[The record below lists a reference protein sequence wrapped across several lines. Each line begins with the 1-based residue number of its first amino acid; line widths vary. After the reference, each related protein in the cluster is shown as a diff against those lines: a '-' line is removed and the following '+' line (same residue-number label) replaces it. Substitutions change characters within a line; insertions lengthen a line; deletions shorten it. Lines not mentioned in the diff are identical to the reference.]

1 MRNLLEFELLVTLF
15 GPLLGKET
23 RVKCKGRMEMF
34 GEVSR
39 VVASWVDVKFMRDL
53 ARRQNFIERNRSG
66 FKAEIIL
73 VSTIKI
79 NIQAH

>member
-1 MRNLLEFELLVTLF
+1 M
-15 GPLLGKET
+15 
-23 RVKCKGRMEMF
+23 KCERRREVF
-34 GEVSR
+34 GEVRGVMS
-39 VVASWVDVKFMRDL
+39 SWVDVKFMRDL

-73 VSTIKI
+73 VSTTKI